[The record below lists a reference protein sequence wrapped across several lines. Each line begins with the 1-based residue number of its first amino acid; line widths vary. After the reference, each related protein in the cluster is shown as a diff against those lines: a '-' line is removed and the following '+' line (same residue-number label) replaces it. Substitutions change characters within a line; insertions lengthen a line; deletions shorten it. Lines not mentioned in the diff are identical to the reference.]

1 MRRSGIRFSFKTL
14 LAGLL
19 AFGKAHPRFCATV
32 FVLFLLDVIFTG
44 AALTLL
50 IGFFFGILAAVLV
63 SVPFLLVLL
72 LPFVLLLGVPLWAY
86 AILVG
91 RWLGIDQVRSWP
103 RSSMHWHTLADVLE
117 PECLTETLLN
127 SPKRWVGLAA
137 LLVLVLV
144 ELLSQ
149 GVTSNLALL
158 GWLLVAGLGAVT
170 VALVSVRLLGS
181 WDVMRE
187 PKHQPL
193 VASSLLMVPLYF
205 VFTLVL
211 ADRAV
216 FDLMEIGVFLLL
228 VVAAHWALMALAP
241 FLDWVGFAQA
251 AEEGWTRPRHHASA
265 ESYGMLMLL
274 LLLPVLLA
282 LGAMAA
288 FGWISLDYALYAFSH
303 VMDALAEGEKYT

>member
-1 MRRSGIRFSFKTL
+1 
-14 LAGLL
+14 
-19 AFGKAHPRFCATV
+19 
-32 FVLFLLDVIFTG
+32 
-44 AALTLL
+44 
-50 IGFFFGILAAVLV
+50 
-63 SVPFLLVLL
+63 
-72 LPFVLLLGVPLWAY
+72 
-86 AILVG
+86 
-91 RWLGIDQVRSWP
+91 
-103 RSSMHWHTLADVLE
+103 
-117 PECLTETLLN
+117 
-127 SPKRWVGLAA
+127 
-137 LLVLVLV
+137 
-144 ELLSQ
+144 
-149 GVTSNLALL
+149 
-158 GWLLVAGLGAVT
+158 
-170 VALVSVRLLGS
+170 LVSVRLLGS